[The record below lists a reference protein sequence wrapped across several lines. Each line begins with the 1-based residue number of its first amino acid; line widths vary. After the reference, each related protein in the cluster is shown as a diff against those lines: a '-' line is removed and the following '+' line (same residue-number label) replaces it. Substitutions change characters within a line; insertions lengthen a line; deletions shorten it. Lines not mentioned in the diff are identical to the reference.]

1 MSSKENNL
9 TKVTEI
15 GNDDSVRVLAGGA
28 SRNITKTNFVTTI
41 TQLLID
47 AGFLTASTLPA
58 TISNSRKIETF
69 TTAHAIVVTDDVILM
84 DATAASLGVTLPA
97 AASFYNATDTKGQRV
112 TVKKIDASN
121 VNTVTITSIV
131 PELIDGAD
139 SLVLETNGKPFVDI
153 LSDGVNWWLI

>member
-9 TKVTEI
+9 TKVTAI
-15 GNDDSVRVLAGGA
+15 GNDDSVRVVAGGA

-58 TISNSRKIETF
+58 TISNSRNIKTLSTSHSVI
-69 TTAHAIVVTDDVILM
+69 ITDDLVFM

-97 AASFYNATDTKGQRV
+97 AASFYNAVDDKGQRV
-112 TVKKIDASN
+112 TIKKIDSSN
-121 VNTVTITSIV
+121 INTVTITSIV
-131 PELIDGAD
+131 PELIDGASD
-139 SLVLETNGKPFVDI
+139 LVLETDGRPSVDI
-153 LSDGVNWWLI
+153 ISDGVNWWLI